1 MSAAPEDRYRR
12 HGMAVTVYTTPTC
25 GYCRATKRY
34 LQQKRVRFSEVDVSR
49 DAQAADEI
57 ARRTGRRA
65 VPVIDVNGRL
75 IVGFDK
81 RRLNVAL
88 GIRG

>member
-1 MSAAPEDRYRR
+1 MV
-12 HGMAVTVYTTPTC
+12 VTVYTTPTC
-25 GYCRATKRY
+25 GFCRAVKRY
-34 LQQKRVRFSEVDVSR
+34 LQDKRGRFREIDVSR
-49 DAQAADEI
+49 DATAADEI

-81 RRLNVAL
+81 RRLNAAL

>member
-1 MSAAPEDRYRR
+1 
-12 HGMAVTVYTTPTC
+12 MAVTIYTNPTC
-25 GYCRATKRY
+25 VFCRAAKRY
-34 LQQKRVRFSEVDVSR
+34 LQEKRVRFREIDVSR
-49 DAQAADEI
+49 AATAADEI
-57 ARRTGRRA
+57 ARRAGRRA

-81 RRLNVAL
+81 RRLNAAL

>member
-1 MSAAPEDRYRR
+1 
-12 HGMAVTVYTTPTC
+12 MAVTVYTTPTC
-25 GYCRATKRY
+25 GYCKATKRY
-34 LQQKRVRFSEVDVSR
+34 LQEKRVRFSEVDVSR
-49 DAQAADEI
+49 DAQAADDI
-57 ARRTGRRA
+57 ARRAGRRA

-81 RRLNVAL
+81 RRLNAAL

>member
-1 MSAAPEDRYRR
+1 
-12 HGMAVTVYTTPTC
+12 MAVTVYTTPTC
-25 GYCRATKRY
+25 SFCNATKRY
-34 LQQKRVRFSEVDVSR
+34 LQEKRVRFREVDVSR
-49 DAQAADEI
+49 DATAADEI

-65 VPVIDVNGRL
+65 VPVTDVNGRL

-81 RRLNVAL
+81 RRLSAAL

>member
-1 MSAAPEDRYRR
+1 
-12 HGMAVTVYTTPTC
+12 MAVTVYTTPTC
-25 GYCRATKRY
+25 SFCKAVKRY
-34 LQQKRVRFSEVDVSR
+34 LQEKRVRFREIDVSR
-49 DAQAADEI
+49 DAGVADEL

-75 IVGFDK
+75 IIGFDK
-81 RRLNVAL
+81 RRLNAAL

>member
-1 MSAAPEDRYRR
+1 
-12 HGMAVTVYTTPTC
+12 MAVTVYTTPTC
-25 GYCRATKRY
+25 GFCRAAKRY
-34 LQQKRVRFSEVDVSR
+34 LQEKRVRFHEIDVSL
-49 DAQAADEI
+49 DTAAADQI

-81 RRLNVAL
+81 RRLNAAL

>member
-1 MSAAPEDRYRR
+1 
-12 HGMAVTVYTTPTC
+12 MAVTVYTTPTC

-34 LQQKRVRFSEVDVSR
+34 LQEKRIRFREVDVSS
-49 DAQAADEI
+49 DTQAADEL

-81 RRLNVAL
+81 RRLNAAL
-88 GIRG
+88 GIKG